1 MISLFFGLLGE
12 ELYLSKNWDI
22 KLWLFEIV
30 KCKGVLVLRFVFVVL
45 LRSCL
50 MFIWF
55 IVERKEYMENL
66 VGSLLEILIYFCNK
80 IFRFF
85 LLFLLVIM
93 CIGYFLVELF
103 FDKL

>member
-1 MISLFFGLLGE
+1 MVSLFFGLLGE

-55 IVERKEYMENL
+55 IVERKEYM
-66 VGSLLEILIYFCNK
+66 
-80 IFRFF
+80 
-85 LLFLLVIM
+85 
-93 CIGYFLVELF
+93 
-103 FDKL
+103 